1 MGMLKTFA
9 TGNLTAEPELR
20 YTPQGK
26 AVCEFKVAVN
36 LGYGEYAYT
45 EYLRC
50 VAWEKRGEFV
60 NQYFTKGSGIVLE
73 LQMKTESWE
82 DKETGE
88 KKYMAKWTVNE
99 AMFPPSSGKVSN
111 DTDSAPS
118 APHKPTQQATGQGNE
133 RGSTRA
139 QASRPN
145 GRNVPQ
151 VDDSSEIP
159 F

>member
-9 TGNLTAEPELR
+9 TGNLTADPELR

-99 AMFPPSSGKVSN
+99 AMFPPSSGKGSN

-118 APHKPTQQATGQGNE
+118 APQKPAQRATGQG
-133 RGSTRA
+133 SKPQPA
-139 QASRPN
+139 A
-145 GRNVPQ
+145 RNAPKPIES
-151 VDDSSEIP
+151 DEDLP